1 MKRRVVAV
9 FLSLAMVAAL
19 ATGCGN
25 SGKEASGTS
34 SDTKTESTN
43 DKESVFIQPITSMP
57 ASLQPSTKSVI
68 RLLKQ
73 DLYQTDYWLKQPM
86 VLNIIWQTVWKF
98 QMMEKNI
105 HFI

>member
-43 DKESVFIQPITSMP
+43 DKEGVFIQPITSMP
-57 ASLQPSTKSVI
+57 ASLTAQVQRVMI

-86 VLNIIWQTVWKF
+86 VLNIIWQTVLKSF
-98 QMMEKNI
+98 R
-105 HFI
+105 

>member
-43 DKESVFIQPITSMP
+43 DKESVFIQPITSMQ
-57 ASLQPSTKSVI
+57 A
-68 RLLKQ
+68 
-73 DLYQTDYWLKQPM
+73 
-86 VLNIIWQTVWKF
+86 
-98 QMMEKNI
+98 
-105 HFI
+105 

>member
-57 ASLQPSTKSVI
+57 ASLQHGAGRDRPDA
-68 RLLKQ
+68 RPAAGGFPAEPHRGA
-73 DLYQTDYWLKQPM
+73 D
-86 VLNIIWQTVWKF
+86 
-98 QMMEKNI
+98 ER
-105 HFI
+105 